1 VTYDDALE
9 RALSL
14 TGDPIALED
23 FLREVE
29 QWRPRLEA
37 AVRLSRSIA
46 FETASIVPGPASTAR
61 VEQRMLEAI
70 SGHAAKRSRSWSTK
84 LLGSLALLPR
94 PRLVA
99 AAAVAGLALALG
111 TFFVPGI
118 SDNGTQ
124 PAQAL
129 VIEGA
134 VAEVGLSTVTVNTD
148 GVASSVL
155 LEADTQVTDAL
166 GNTLD
171 NTALSPGQNVV
182 VTGRKVGDDFV
193 VDSVAIKGRLFG
205 TVNAVTPNNL
215 SLTNKGNIYNVEL
228 TPETRY
234 EGRLVPG
241 AFVEV
246 DVIQQAD
253 GHLVAKKV
261 EVEEED
267 EEEDSEEGDHDDQ
280 SVAPTSSPSLP
291 SGASGTQPSNTPVPA
306 NTPAGAGDD
315 HEDGEEHDEDGPEAP
330 EATEQPE
337 DHSDE
342 DAEDE
347 EHEDSE
353 HEEDEEGEEDH

>member
-9 RALSL
+9 RALNL
-14 TGDPIALED
+14 TGDPSALEA
-23 FLREVE
+23 FLRDVE

-46 FETASIVPGPASTAR
+46 FETAAIMPGPASTAR
-61 VEQRMLEAI
+61 VEQRMLDAI
-70 SGHAAKRSRSWSTK
+70 SGHTSKRSGFWSTK

-99 AAAVAGLALALG
+99 AAAMAGLALALV
-111 TFFVPGI
+111 TFFLPGI

-171 NTALSPGQNVV
+171 NSAISPGQDVV
-182 VTGRKVGDDFV
+182 VTGRKVGESFV
-193 VDSVAIKGRLFG
+193 VESVAIKGRLFG
-205 TVNAVTPNNL
+205 TVNSVSPNNL

-241 AFVEV
+241 VFVEI
-246 DVIQQAD
+246 DVLQLAN
-253 GHLVAKKV
+253 GHLVAKK
-261 EVEEED
+261 VEEED

-291 SGASGTQPSNTPVPA
+291 SGASGAQPSNTPVPA

-330 EATEQPE
+330 AATEQPE

-347 EHEDSE
+347 GHEDPE
-353 HEEDEEGEEDH
+353 HEEDEEDEEDH